1 MTEPPR
7 VSPPPSGEP
16 PWQPPVVSDEWSP
29 VPDAGPP
36 QGPLT
41 PRPPTVPGPQ
51 PQWGSAQW
59 GPALSPPHEPGATPP
74 GNGWPGWMPQRR
86 PTSVNS
92 LLQQIFSTTFAAP
105 RVFLGL
111 VGVSWGAAA
120 APVALITW
128 WLVSA
133 EPTLDDPDDWASL
146 APVTA
151 FVLIVFAQWT
161 VMTGALSGLA
171 ARPLARLRAGSVP
184 TIDDALRAGRR
195 SLARLSGWTALL
207 GLAVAAAFAPSIAL
221 LGLGIASD
229 GIVLITGSLLLF
241 LVALIPVTWLL
252 VRTVFT
258 APAIVIDGLSVRDA
272 IARSGSLSAERFW
285 RTFGILA
292 VMVVLAWVAMT
303 TMMYPFDLLGSIS
316 GMWFDDGDARGTE
329 TVVAVIG
336 TVVASMVVQPILTNV
351 PAVLYDDARA
361 EADPTPFFSG
371 QGDR

>member
-1 MTEPPR
+1 MPP
-7 VSPPPSGEP
+7 
-16 PWQPPVVSDEWSP
+16 
-29 VPDAGPP
+29 
-36 QGPLT
+36 
-41 PRPPTVPGPQ
+41 
-51 PQWGSAQW
+51 
-59 GPALSPPHEPGATPP
+59 
-74 GNGWPGWMPQRR
+74 RR
-86 PTSVNS
+86 PTPVSA

-151 FVLIVFAQWT
+151 FVLTVFAQWA

-184 TIDDALRAGRR
+184 TLDDALRAGRR

-207 GLAVAAAFAPSIAL
+207 GLAVAAAFTPGIAL

-229 GIVLITGSLLLF
+229 GIVLMAGSFLVF

-258 APAIVIDGLSVRDA
+258 APAIVVDGLSVRGA
-272 IARSGSLSAERFW
+272 IARSGALSAERFW

-292 VMVVLAWVAMT
+292 VMAVLAWVAMT
-303 TMMYPFDLLGSIS
+303 TMMYPFDLLGSIA
-316 GMWFDDGDARGTE
+316 GVWFDDWDADATE

-336 TVVASMVVQPILTNV
+336 TVVASMVVQPVLTVV

-361 EADPTPFFSG
+361 EAAPTPFFSG

>member
-1 MTEPPR
+1 MSTPPG
-7 VSPPPSGEP
+7 SS
-16 PWQPPVVSDEWSP
+16 
-29 VPDAGPP
+29 A
-36 QGPLT
+36 PL
-41 PRPPTVPGPQ
+41 
-51 PQWGSAQW
+51 
-59 GPALSPPHEPGATPP
+59 P
-74 GNGWPGWMPQRR
+74 GNGWPGWAPPRR
-86 PTSVNS
+86 PTPVNA
-92 LLQQIFSTTFAAP
+92 LLHQIFSTTFAAP

-120 APVALITW
+120 APVALVTW

-184 TIDDALRAGRR
+184 TLDDTLRAGRR

-207 GLAVAAAFAPSIAL
+207 GLAVAAAFAPGIAL

-229 GIVLITGSLLLF
+229 GIVLITGSLLLS

-258 APAIVIDGLSVRDA
+258 APAIVVDGLSVRGA
-272 IARSGSLSAERFW
+272 IARSGALSAERFW

-292 VMVVLAWVAMT
+292 VMAVLAWVAMT
-303 TMMYPFDLLGSIS
+303 TMMYPFDLLGSIA
-316 GMWFDDGDARGTE
+316 GVWFDDWDADATE

-336 TVVASMVVQPILTNV
+336 TVVASMVVQPVLTVV

-361 EADPTPFFSG
+361 EAAPTPFFSG

>member
-1 MTEPPR
+1 MPP
-7 VSPPPSGEP
+7 
-16 PWQPPVVSDEWSP
+16 
-29 VPDAGPP
+29 
-36 QGPLT
+36 
-41 PRPPTVPGPQ
+41 
-51 PQWGSAQW
+51 
-59 GPALSPPHEPGATPP
+59 
-74 GNGWPGWMPQRR
+74 RR

-111 VGVSWGAAA
+111 VGVSWAAAA
-120 APVALITW
+120 APVALVTW

-184 TIDDALRAGRR
+184 TIDDTLRAGRR

-207 GLAVAAAFAPSIAL
+207 GLAVAAAFAPGIAL

-241 LVALIPVTWLL
+241 LVALIPATWLL

-303 TMMYPFDLLGSIS
+303 TMMYPFDLLGSIA
-316 GMWFDDGDARGTE
+316 GMWFDDGDAGATE

-336 TVVASMVVQPILTNV
+336 TVVASMVVQPVLTVV

-361 EADPTPFFSG
+361 EAAPTPFFSG